1 MFAVP
6 DNTVAIAEN
15 PILRHPVR
23 VALQFAADRDQW
35 RHLLRYDPDRRFA
48 ALIARSADEEVWLMS
63 WLPGQGTDLHDHGP
77 STGAFTVVTGELSE
91 SVARRTADGAAL
103 REPHTVS
110 VGQSR
115 VFGPGYV
122 HEVSN
127 RGTDPVV
134 SVHVYRATR
143 TVNNVGT
150 ALSAVEPGRRVRPE
164 DRATRT
170 MNHRGA
176 ALSPAT
182 LAGV

>member
-6 DNTVAIAEN
+6 DNTVAVAEN
-15 PILRHPVR
+15 PVLRHPVR
-23 VALQFAADRDQW
+23 VALQFAADRDHW
-35 RHLLRYDPDRRFA
+35 RHLLRYDPDSRFA

-91 SVARRTADGAAL
+91 SVARRSAGGKVL
-103 REPHTVS
+103 RELHS
-110 VGQSR
+110 IAEGQSR

-122 HEVSN
+122 HEVRN
-127 RGTDPVV
+127 RGTDPAV

-143 TVNNVGT
+143 TVNYRGT
-150 ALSAVEPGRRVRPE
+150 APSVV
-164 DRATRT
+164 
-170 MNHRGA
+170 
-176 ALSPAT
+176 S